1 MPRTMMCR
9 LLRTVPNAS
18 YHEHLALSFLLATFV
33 GSWSDV
39 YLGSNR
45 HDVVLSF
52 RMHRTTS
59 HALDTVRLLGD
70 FRTPC
75 NDN

>member
-52 RMHRTTS
+52 RMRRTIS
-59 HALDTVRLLGD
+59 YVLGTVLLYGD

-75 NDN
+75 NDS